1 MEIFDL
7 EIIENLQILM
17 VMVTFERLFLFH
29 VLGFF
34 MVTKVI

>member
-17 VMVTFERLFLFH
+17 VMVTFERLSLFH
-29 VLGFF
+29 VLDFF

>member
-29 VLGFF
+29 VLDFF